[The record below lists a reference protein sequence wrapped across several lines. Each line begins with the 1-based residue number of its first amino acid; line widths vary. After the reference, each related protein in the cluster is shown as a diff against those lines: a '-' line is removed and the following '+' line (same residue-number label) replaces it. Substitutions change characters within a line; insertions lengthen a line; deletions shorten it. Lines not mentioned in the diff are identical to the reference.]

1 MSGYPAVRLLI
12 GGEWKE
18 TTKVGDII
26 NPADETTIG
35 TFPHADISDLDSA
48 VKAAVGGFRI
58 WRDYGP
64 NKRAEIMFRVV
75 ELVRERAD
83 TIAATITLE
92 QGKTLGESELEIARA
107 CSILEWEAQEGRRVY
122 GRIIPAEPN
131 MHYHVLRQPIGV
143 VAAFTPWNYP
153 FTSPARKI
161 AAALAAGCSIIIKAS
176 EETPGSAVLLAQAFM
191 DAGLPPGVLNLVFGV
206 PSHISEYLIPRPEI
220 RFVTFTG
227 SVPVGKRL
235 AEIAG
240 RHMKPVTMELGG
252 HAPALI
258 CRDVDV
264 RNVANVS
271 VLAKSRN
278 AGQVCVAPTRFFVE
292 KPIFDEFVDAAKER
306 AEAIRIGDGFNPVS
320 EMGPLASS
328 RRVDAIERL
337 VADAVDRG
345 ARLHSG
351 GARIGNRGFFYP
363 VSVLTDVPDDAIVM
377 NEEPFGPLMLVNQ
390 VADLGDAIERANALP
405 YGLSAYAFTRSADN
419 VALLSKNLECGSLSI
434 NHYVSSVA
442 ETPFGGVK
450 DSGYGREGGIE
461 GLEQYKT
468 VKLVSHLTG

>member
-1 MSGYPAVRLLI
+1 
-12 GGEWKE
+12 
-18 TTKVGDII
+18 
-26 NPADETTIG
+26 
-35 TFPHADISDLDSA
+35 
-48 VKAAVGGFRI
+48 
-58 WRDYGP
+58 
-64 NKRAEIMFRVV
+64 
-75 ELVRERAD
+75 
-83 TIAATITLE
+83 
-92 QGKTLGESELEIARA
+92 
-107 CSILEWEAQEGRRVY
+107 
-122 GRIIPAEPN
+122 
-131 MHYHVLRQPIGV
+131 
-143 VAAFTPWNYP
+143 
-153 FTSPARKI
+153 
-161 AAALAAGCSIIIKAS
+161 
-176 EETPGSAVLLAQAFM
+176 
-191 DAGLPPGVLNLVFGV
+191 
-206 PSHISEYLIPRPEI
+206 
-220 RFVTFTG
+220 
-227 SVPVGKRL
+227 
-235 AEIAG
+235 
-240 RHMKPVTMELGG
+240 MELGG

-461 GLEQYKT
+461 GLEQYTT
-468 VKLVSHLTG
+468 VNLVSHLTG